1 MKYYFGIL
9 LFFIFLSSEIMLAQN
24 EFNIN
29 LGNNQQLCSGFNQAF
44 KNRPKESSFAIKR
57 EGTNIYFEHND
68 EQWFNNLF
76 RNPQDG
82 IAVDV
87 VDKQRYNCN
96 EVVVDRRQIR
106 GELQKPVYAKR
117 LKSTLKKTDDTKFRV
132 LVGRIPEAW
141 QDHELEFNILF
152 LSDNSLC
159 QYYVIYDLK
168 AYAWDLLDMGIYLDS
183 LTYSNKQISN
193 NDDGFVFKNKTLKF
207 SIPFEKNKSE
217 YLPQDIK
224 PLYDSLRLTDFNIK
238 TINIKAYA
246 SVEGSLERN
255 IELQEQRAQSIAQAL
270 QSFQQPTIE
279 TTISSSENWVEFLN
293 DIQNTNYENLASISK
308 FEVKSRLTGS
318 FSEEMEPILKNH
330 RKAVIELELEKI
342 DVYKNNTAQEL
353 LGKFNAALA
362 VAEVDEASKI
372 QNTLFERLNSR
383 EISPDFL
390 KKMEIPNQDLFVH
403 LINKKT
409 SFNYFLDER
418 QVLITHNQLLELEK
432 LAPKDPRVKYNLVVT
447 KMKLWRYKALEVD
460 VDKFKS
466 EISSL
471 KNYGIDA
478 ILINRMMINYHIILA
493 ENFMRARDFNNKD
506 RSVNYINDN
515 YNKVTLSNYDYLS
528 LAQFFSYYGNTEM
541 STELLTPKAKS
552 IDIDE
557 DLLFYYIN
565 LTIVDR
571 ELTQTSDYR
580 TIMLN
585 AYNLNPERFCGL
597 FNPYGQGG
605 VTFQLLEDEFLLTS
619 YCESCNR

>member
-1 MKYYFGIL
+1 
-9 LFFIFLSSEIMLAQN
+9 
-24 EFNIN
+24 
-29 LGNNQQLCSGFNQAF
+29 
-44 KNRPKESSFAIKR
+44 
-57 EGTNIYFEHND
+57 
-68 EQWFNNLF
+68 
-76 RNPQDG
+76 
-82 IAVDV
+82 
-87 VDKQRYNCN
+87 
-96 EVVVDRRQIR
+96 
-106 GELQKPVYAKR
+106 
-117 LKSTLKKTDDTKFRV
+117 
-132 LVGRIPEAW
+132 
-141 QDHELEFNILF
+141 
-152 LSDNSLC
+152 
-159 QYYVIYDLK
+159 
-168 AYAWDLLDMGIYLDS
+168 
-183 LTYSNKQISN
+183 
-193 NDDGFVFKNKTLKF
+193 
-207 SIPFEKNKSE
+207 
-217 YLPQDIK
+217 
-224 PLYDSLRLTDFNIK
+224 
-238 TINIKAYA
+238 
-246 SVEGSLERN
+246 
-255 IELQEQRAQSIAQAL
+255 
-270 QSFQQPTIE
+270 
-279 TTISSSENWVEFLN
+279 
-293 DIQNTNYENLASISK
+293 
-308 FEVKSRLTGS
+308 
-318 FSEEMEPILKNH
+318 
-330 RKAVIELELEKI
+330 
-342 DVYKNNTAQEL
+342 
-353 LGKFNAALA
+353 
-362 VAEVDEASKI
+362 
-372 QNTLFERLNSR
+372 
-383 EISPDFL
+383 
-390 KKMEIPNQDLFVH
+390 MEIPNQDLFVH